1 MHRIAIAA
9 LFAVALSCA
18 ALAQIN
24 TDTCQLTVRV
34 RTPQDREY
42 NRPLQVELIS
52 NGGTPISAAQTNGTG
67 NADFMVMSG
76 GTYRIQVSGQ
86 GVETT
91 TADVRIPDGEQI
103 HTETVNVKASAPTNE
118 QHEAPGSSATISIAE
133 MNVPDKA
140 RDELQKGME
149 AFAKGDMEKAQQRFE
164 KAISIYPQYARA
176 YATEGIIAV
185 KSGDR
190 VKAKALF
197 SKAIEVDDT
206 FVPGYLYLARLEF
219 QDKNYT
225 ETESLLRKL
234 MVLNPSVPDAV
245 ALLASAEYMNKEYDK
260 ALADARRTHTLP
272 NHEQFADVHL
282 LAGKILEMQNQA
294 QAAIV
299 EYQLFL
305 KESPNSPQVPAVQ
318 KEVAQLEAASQ

>member
-18 ALAQIN
+18 ALAQNN

-133 MNVPDKA
+133 M
-140 RDELQKGME
+140 
-149 AFAKGDMEKAQQRFE
+149 
-164 KAISIYPQYARA
+164 
-176 YATEGIIAV
+176 
-185 KSGDR
+185 
-190 VKAKALF
+190 
-197 SKAIEVDDT
+197 
-206 FVPGYLYLARLEF
+206 
-219 QDKNYT
+219 
-225 ETESLLRKL
+225 
-234 MVLNPSVPDAV
+234 
-245 ALLASAEYMNKEYDK
+245 
-260 ALADARRTHTLP
+260 HTLP
-272 NHEQFADVHL
+272 IRLGMNFRRGWKPL
-282 LAGKILEMQNQA
+282 PK
-294 QAAIV
+294 AIWKR
-299 EYQLFL
+299 L
-305 KESPNSPQVPAVQ
+305 SRD
-318 KEVAQLEAASQ
+318 